1 MEELR
6 RIEADVY
13 QSQTIDDL
21 RPLFDRVQALRR
33 TYVEDFDVQ
42 LRIGQVQQEIID
54 RGQALIGDPAPALNV
69 GRPGAAFQE
78 AASPASSARGTQA
91 RAGAASAGSS
101 SHPLPAGVEP
111 MDIRTWKRSIY
122 VGAFFAVLLFAGF
135 FYLIQTA
142 RKLNLSSPDS
152 NQTSRTTGNGAS
164 NRQPSTVPVSD
175 KGTPVA
181 PVGPS
186 LRLYTDL
193 VPGTVSFDG
202 GTPQDLNDGE
212 FQVDTLKPGRHDVK
226 ISGRSG
232 DAALAFEVQEKTA
245 PRLAGPP
252 SGNNALVVAA
262 STQNGKGQ
270 LMTNAQNATAL
281 IDNKPE
287 GEVAAT
293 GLSLDNLGVIDHNL
307 EIKRAHDSQRFILTY
322 TSAPALTVFVKSD
335 PNAGSLVVIAGED
348 GVDVIVN
355 GKAYRRK
362 TDHGQVRIPS
372 LKVGDYT
379 VQVKKPGYVDSP
391 PQTVH
396 IKKGEEARVE
406 FHLQVS
412 PQIAALQLRGTQPG
426 AQLSLDRDYVATA
439 GPDGNASVPGV
450 KPGDHIV
457 ELKRDGF
464 QPKRFVRT
472 FKAGEAVTLS
482 GPEVALEKVVAENKP
497 APMPPAEPA
506 PAAAA
511 PEPQPSANVVTNVH
525 KGGGF
530 VIYNTPKG
538 AQRYDFKLQ
547 LRKGG
552 GFLKSKRLQWF
563 VDFKD
568 TKNYVVYQLDGKHFT
583 AREVVDGKS
592 KELQKLPFSGS
603 AEDLTGVEISLKP
616 NSVDTRLKSADGT
629 WQDMGPITSPGRDFT
644 LGKVGVLVTG
654 NDEVSVSNFRIAR

>member
-13 QSQTIDDL
+13 KTETIDDL
-21 RPLFDRVQALRR
+21 RSLFDRVQALRR

-54 RGQALIGDPAPALNV
+54 RGQVLIGDPAPALNV
-69 GRPGAAFQE
+69 GRTSVPFQE
-78 AASPASSARGTQA
+78 ATSPASSARRTET
-91 RAGAASAGSS
+91 RAVPASGGSS

-152 NQTSRTTGNGAS
+152 NQTSRTAGNGVSKPS
-164 NRQPSTVPVSD
+164 NAPVSD
-175 KGTPVA
+175 KGTAVT

-202 GTPQDLNDGE
+202 GAPQDLNDGE
-212 FQVDTLKPGRHDVK
+212 FQVDTLKPGRHEVK
-226 ISGRSG
+226 LSGRTG
-232 DAALAFEVQEKTA
+232 DAALAFDVQEKAA
-245 PRLAGPP
+245 PRLASPP
-252 SGNNALVVAA
+252 TGNNALVVTA
-262 STQNGKGQ
+262 STYNGKSQ
-270 LMTNAQNATAL
+270 LMTNGQYATAL
-281 IDNKPE
+281 IDNKPA
-287 GEVAAT
+287 GDVPPT
-293 GLSLDNLGVIDHNL
+293 GLTLENLGVIDHNL

-335 PNAGSLVVIAGED
+335 PNAGSLVVVAGED
-348 GVDVIVN
+348 GVNVIVN
-355 GKAYRRK
+355 DKPYRRK
-362 TDHGQVRIPS
+362 TEHGQVRIPS

-379 VQVKKPGYVDSP
+379 VQVKKAGYVDSP
-391 PQTVH
+391 SQTVH

-426 AQLSLDRDYVATA
+426 TQLFLDRDFVSTA
-439 GPDGNASVPGV
+439 GPEGNASVPGV
-450 KPGDHIV
+450 KPGDHSI

-472 FKAGEAVTLS
+472 FKAGETVTLS
-482 GPEVALEKVVAENKP
+482 GPDVALEKIVAESKP
-497 APMPPAEPA
+497 APMPPPEPA
-506 PAAAA
+506 PAPAS
-511 PEPQPSANVVTNVH
+511 PEPQPPSNVAANVH

-530 VIYNTPKG
+530 IIYSTPKG
-538 AQRYDFKLQ
+538 AQRYDFNLQ

-592 KELQKLPFSGS
+592 KELQKSPFNGS
-603 AEDLTGVEISLKP
+603 PEDLTGVEISLKP

-629 WQDMGPITSPGRDFT
+629 WQDMGPVTSPGRDFT
-644 LGKVGVLVTG
+644 LGKVGVLVAG
-654 NDEVSVSNFRIAR
+654 NDEVRVSNFRIAR